1 MLSSSNRGTESDTI
15 IKAISMLEM
24 LDRSADDHLILNHV
38 RLLLEDYDQ
47 RQDESQQLL
56 CSLISL
62 LLGSFSLHLDQESTL
77 YTQIKLLQF
86 RLATPI
92 TQSELIAI
100 QHYVESCADQISQS
114 EIADENTIASAT
126 KTLINSFGLS
136 VEVLSDEPN
145 AALEARESKQD
156 TETINQ
162 TGTVIRDFGESL
174 QNFFSENYL
183 MTAIEQSE
191 QFLTLLEVKLAAIK
205 HVNDQ
210 QSLEDIKNSVVH
222 VLEKVLGSHRKMTGS
237 IQQVSNFVSALQSD
251 SKRLN
256 MELDRVTL
264 LSLTDELTSLPN
276 RRAFL
281 ERLENEIARV
291 KRYKHHLSVA
301 LLDIDHFKHV
311 NDRYGHNTGD
321 RVLRIYGE
329 KVLSAFRQYDFVARY
344 GGEEFVVIFPNT
356 DKKGAYQALK
366 KVQQRAVGAFVEMDG
381 NSIPLPT
388 FSAGL
393 VEFQNETNVDVLINR
408 ADTLLY
414 EAKLNGRNR
423 IEMEYQA
430 TETTQN
436 E

>member
-311 NDRYGHNTGD
+311 NDRYGHNTG
-321 RVLRIYGE
+321 
-329 KVLSAFRQYDFVARY
+329 
-344 GGEEFVVIFPNT
+344 
-356 DKKGAYQALK
+356 ALC
-366 KVQQRAVGAFVEMDG
+366 E
-381 NSIPLPT
+381 L
-388 FSAGL
+388 GL
-393 VEFQNETNVDVLINR
+393 
-408 ADTLLY
+408 A
-414 EAKLNGRNR
+414 
-423 IEMEYQA
+423 
-430 TETTQN
+430 
-436 E
+436 